1 MDRILASLALCLA
14 IFAIPGAAAH
24 AAETRRTIPGAAQP
38 AARIA
43 DLAWLEGSWRGDGI
57 TGPAEEVYSAPSG
70 GQIVG
75 HFRQLNADGTVWFYE
90 IMAIAPM
97 GDSLVYRLKH
107 FNADLSGWEEK
118 AEVRAFPLIA
128 VEKDAWY
135 FDGLTIRRDGPDG
148 MVGAVRIDNKDG
160 TSREV
165 VLRYRR
171 ARP

>member
-1 MDRILASLALCLA
+1 MDRILASLALLA
-14 IFAIPGAAAH
+14 IFAFPAAAAQ
-24 AAETRRTIPGAAQP
+24 AAETRRAVPGAAQP

-118 AEVRAFPLIA
+118 AEVRAFRLVA

-148 MVGAVRIDNKDG
+148 MIGAVRVDNKDG

-165 VLRYRR
+165 VLRYSR